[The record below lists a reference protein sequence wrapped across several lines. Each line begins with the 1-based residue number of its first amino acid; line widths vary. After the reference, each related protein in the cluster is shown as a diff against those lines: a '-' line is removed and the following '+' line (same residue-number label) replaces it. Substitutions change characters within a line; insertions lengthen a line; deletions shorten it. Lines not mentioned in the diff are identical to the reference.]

1 MKMKVGNKLFSTREE
16 RKLTQNEMAD
26 LLGISSSAYSRL
38 ERNQVSVEMEEV
50 ANFATILDIPFQDF
64 LPNTLAITN
73 RDNDN
78 GHVGVLIGN
87 FYSYGSDTD
96 KILAKENEFLR
107 EKNEMLQ
114 SKIKDLEQITELMK
128 NNKTEN

>member
-26 LLGISSSAYSRL
+26 LLGLSSSAYSRL
-38 ERNQVSVEMEEV
+38 ERNQVSVEVEQIV
-50 ANFATILDIPFQDF
+50 NFAKVLDVPIQDF
-64 LPNTLAITN
+64 LPEIFSITN

-87 FYSYGSDTD
+87 FYNYGSEANE
-96 KILAKENEFLR
+96 KLAKEVEVLT
-107 EKNEMLQ
+107 EKNEMLEG
-114 SKIKDLEQITELMK
+114 KIKDLEQIIELLK
-128 NNKTEN
+128 KQND